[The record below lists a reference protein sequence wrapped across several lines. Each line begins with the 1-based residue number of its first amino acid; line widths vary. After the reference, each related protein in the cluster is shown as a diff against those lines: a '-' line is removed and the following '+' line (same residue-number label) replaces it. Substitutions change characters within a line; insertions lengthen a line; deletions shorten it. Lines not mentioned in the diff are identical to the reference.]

1 MKASYGSV
9 TDDRGNVISVRN
21 SSASEQP
28 RAWVFIRDRDGSVG
42 APCGDTP
49 DGVRVPVP
57 HLAAAQ
63 ARELAAALLRFA
75 DDAEGTAPSAVSA
88 LELAAQECEAEA
100 ARYVLRASEAGDDR
114 VAEIM
119 RAFAANHRHVAAR
132 IRAIPHLAKGGP
144 L

>member
-42 APCGDTP
+42 APCEDTP
-49 DGVRVPVP
+49 DGVRIPVP
-57 HLAAAQ
+57 HLNATQ
-63 ARELAAALLRFA
+63 ARGLAAALLRFA
-75 DDAEGTAPSAVSA
+75 DDAEGTAPSVVSA
-88 LELAAQECEAEA
+88 LELAAQECEHVASRHEDA
-100 ARYVLRASEAGDDR
+100 ATKATGSGRDVH
-114 VAEIM
+114 
-119 RAFAANHRHVAAR
+119 RAFAAEMRTLAAR
-132 IRAIPHLAKGGP
+132 VRAVPHLARGGS